1 MRLFLVCEP
10 FLFLFLY
17 SFSFVNEAFASVA
30 FLAGDGWGYLIKFSH
45 PTAKNVYFFS
55 SPRYALLIQLWPRR
69 EENQQQC
76 FNICRFSTPAVGRLK
91 WREIQ
96 RAVCNSTTG
105 AETRGGRTRD
115 ARTLVAEASGGV
127 LRNAQGDGVGGGQT
141 ECVYLLPLAGR
152 AGGGDRVSDGGDE
165 GVDDS

>member
-127 LRNAQGDGVGGGQT
+127 LRNAQGDGVGGGRLNVFICCRLRGAQA
-141 ECVYLLPLAGR
+141 AGIVLVM
-152 AGGGDRVSDGGDE
+152 AVMK
-165 GVDDS
+165 V